1 MELDH
6 LEAFVA
12 IVRRAG
18 VTRAAA
24 ALHLSQPAI
33 SRRLHL
39 LEHEVGAPLFERI
52 GRTFVLTQAGR
63 AFLPHAQAVLASMR
77 DALEAVA
84 ALSDATRGTV
94 TLALVGTLAS
104 SHLTRTLQRFRQKH
118 PRINLRLRT
127 ALSAEVSELVRC
139 GDAALGLR
147 YRTDGAPDLLSR
159 PVFEERMLVVCAPS
173 FRLASRKQVAAKA
186 LANEPW
192 IAFPAR
198 PGRAPEPYANALEQR
213 LAANGLDAAQIV
225 PIDSLSAQTR
235 MVEAGFGLALM
246 PESSV
251 VDELRAK
258 TLCVLR
264 APSMRASV
272 PVMLVQ
278 RRHAYASAATQ
289 ALATLLCE

>member
-12 IVRRAG
+12 IVRQGG

-24 ALHLSQPAI
+24 ALHLSQPAL

-52 GRTFVLTQAGR
+52 GRGFALTQAGR

-77 DALEAVA
+77 DALDAVA
-84 ALSDATRGTV
+84 ALSDPTRGSV

-104 SHLTRTLQRFRQKH
+104 SHLTRSLQRFREQH
-118 PRINLRLRT
+118 PRIDLRLRT
-127 ALSAEVSELVRC
+127 ALSAEVSELVRS

-147 YRTDGAPDLLSR
+147 YRADSARDLVSR
-159 PVFEERMLVVCAPS
+159 PVFEERMLVVCSPR
-173 FRLASRKQVAAKA
+173 FRLARSAHVSAKA
-186 LANEPW
+186 LADEPW
-192 IAFPAR
+192 IAFPQR

-213 LAANGLDAAQIV
+213 LVANGLESARII
-225 PIDSLSAQTR
+225 PIDSLSAQKR

-251 VDELRAK
+251 VEELRAK
-258 TLCVLR
+258 TLCALR
-264 APSMRASV
+264 APSMRANV

-278 RRHAYASAATQ
+278 RRHAYASAATK
-289 ALATLLCE
+289 ALATFLCE